1 MLVPREKRE
10 AAAGRRI
17 LPALGHCSAC
27 FLADVCS
34 MYVCVCVRSYFRYLW
49 SNERGGRPAVHERR
63 HCSRTTTRLLRGRSP
78 PTRRREREDPLLF
91 SAGGPFQEIETEGH
105 FATPFE
111 SAAKERIECPIKL
124 SGKDRLRKFVVDR
137 CFSGEVPGERP
148 GRRRL
153 SLLRGVHLLL
163 PSYESTEHKTH
174 SISGGAT
181 HTQKGALSP
190 GDAPPRPTRGTK
202 VTPLP
207 PSDKDKHVRRKR
219 DLCREGDVFLSRA
232 KRKFL
237 AHMAEKG
244 KA

>member
-1 MLVPREKRE
+1 MSDDI
-10 AAAGRRI
+10 AA
-17 LPALGHCSAC
+17 
-27 FLADVCS
+27 
-34 MYVCVCVRSYFRYLW
+34 
-49 SNERGGRPAVHERR
+49 ERR
-63 HCSRTTTRLLRGRSP
+63 QGFYEEGAP

-111 SAAKERIECPIKL
+111 SAAKERIESPIKL

-190 GDAPPRPTRGTK
+190 GDASPRPTRGTK
-202 VTPLP
+202 VP
-207 PSDKDKHVRRKR
+207 PP
-219 DLCREGDVFLSRA
+219 CRQRQTRTE
-232 KRKFL
+232 
-237 AHMAEKG
+237 EKG
-244 KA
+244 PLQRGRLIPLSSKKKIPRTYGRKGKGMRSMHNR